1 VAELHRRAATGRRSA
16 RGRYVASLIWPDG
29 IAQAANDNRAPLSL
43 HRLLPLAATIA
54 LLTAAVWAVVS

>member
-1 VAELHRRAATGRRSA
+1 MADLHRRTASGRRSA

-29 IAQAANDNRAPLSL
+29 IPQAANDNRAPLSL
-43 HRLLPLAATIA
+43 HRLLPLAATMA